1 MIKRFLP
8 ERRRFGILPFVLL
21 FIYGI
26 PGHIDDGLTWMGWI
40 QIASWQLLEY
50 LLIFLVGALS
60 LYAVV
65 PQRVLNWFMNHRDQA
80 ESHQQAESH
89 PQAESD
95 EPKIYTVRTAAEIF
109 SAVENLTGIE
119 IEKFAQPHLGKWIR
133 VQSVVKDIYPG
144 ENDFH
149 VLIGEGFLT
158 VSLKFAKEKWPS
170 IETMTKGDRLAAE
183 GKITKI
189 RSATISL
196 DCCEMVELQ
205 DEDDSLRQD
214 QEDAKGRDRIT
225 PLPPIRRRP

>member
-80 ESHQQAESH
+80 ESHQQAES
-89 PQAESD
+89 D
-95 EPKIYTVRTAAEIF
+95 EPKIYTARTAGEIF
-109 SAVENLTGIE
+109 SAVENLTGIGT
-119 IEKFAQPHLGKWIR
+119 EKFAQPHLGKWIR
-133 VQSVVKDIYPG
+133 VQSVVKDIYPVG
-144 ENDFH
+144 NYFL

-158 VSLKFAKEKWPS
+158 VLLSFAKEKWPS

-183 GKITKI
+183 GKIRRIQNTVI
-189 RSATISL
+189 DL
-196 DCCEMVELQ
+196 DCCEIVELQ
-205 DEDDSLRQD
+205 DEDDSLR
-214 QEDAKGRDRIT
+214 
-225 PLPPIRRRP
+225 